1 MNVLKLA
8 RKYPQFGQDGIF
20 ALQDT
25 FNRCDEEG
33 RGYLDEAAA
42 IKTAQQLERKQYD
55 EVRAAL
61 KQVELDSSRRV
72 ELDDFVDVGSPAPS
86 TYRSLTL
93 VLVDLKTQGAGVIA
107 ERSIVQ
113 GTYGFACENGKQG
126 CRRRWRPDQDVGRH
140 RQLDPH
146 HQRGRA
152 D

>member
-1 MNVLKLA
+1 MNVIKLA

-33 RGYLDEAAA
+33 RGYLDEATA

-72 ELDDFVDVGSPAPS
+72 ELDDFVDVSATP
-86 TYRSLTL
+86 TYR
-93 VLVDLKTQGAGVIA
+93 DGV
-107 ERSIVQ
+107 
-113 GTYGFACENGKQG
+113 G
-126 CRRRWRPDQDVGRH
+126 
-140 RQLDPH
+140 
-146 HQRGRA
+146 
-152 D
+152 